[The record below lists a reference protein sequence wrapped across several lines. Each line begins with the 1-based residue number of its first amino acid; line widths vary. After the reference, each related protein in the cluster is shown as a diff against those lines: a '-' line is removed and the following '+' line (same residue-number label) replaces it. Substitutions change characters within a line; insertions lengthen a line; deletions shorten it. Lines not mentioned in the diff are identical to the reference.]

1 MNNNNSETIVQVSYA
16 DLTNSAE
23 SMRTL
28 VTQLRQSLSATQ
40 GIINSSIGSDEVW
53 NSDAARK
60 YRSQFESFSA
70 TFDEFEF
77 ALKKCATFLDETV
90 VKAYQKAET
99 SIQSAAESS
108 LVSGYDGA
116 A

>member
-1 MNNNNSETIVQVSYA
+1 MNNNSESVVQVSYA
-16 DLTNSAE
+16 DLTNTAE
-23 SMRTL
+23 NMRTL
-28 VTQLRQSLSATQ
+28 VKQLRDSLSVTQ
-40 GIINSSIGSDEVW
+40 GIINSNIGSDEVW

-60 YRSQFESFSA
+60 YRGQFESFSS

-90 VKAYQKAET
+90 VKAYQKADA
-99 SIQSAAESS
+99 SIESAAESN
-108 LVSGYDGA
+108 LVSGYDSA